1 MSAPWTLR
9 LRRLVSLPA
18 ARRKP
23 SAAATATTASATAVT
38 RATDLGEL
46 DMRALMEESAL
57 VYDERKG
64 VFSGWIHVAT
74 PETTQL
80 LLSPGTETATSTS
93 SWMWRRLCWR
103 SNRPAFERR
112 FVRLRELV
120 CSFYEADDR
129 DVPPMDKFVIISVE
143 RVHHVNKGFLF
154 TDHEDRT
161 VLLHMT
167 MTADFDDWYNAFAS
181 AVSNARVAKP
191 RSKTHAHLEPH
202 KTTTHDDATTT
213 TAALENRRRRFTD
226 GWLMA
231 RPAPPPPRPPSP
243 PQPLEASILAM
254 SATGRRLGPPPVR
267 TVTIWL
273 SLHYKWWGLGRRVR
287 RYFVLSGTW
296 VSCFAWNQEGQV
308 SKFTRCMTEF
318 RFDPAVD
325 PMAVEIWFADGASVR
340 LSTLKRPQVMR
351 RFVQQLTQAL
361 ESSKSNS
368 SDAA

>member
-1 MSAPWTLR
+1 
-9 LRRLVSLPA
+9 
-18 ARRKP
+18 
-23 SAAATATTASATAVT
+23 
-38 RATDLGEL
+38 
-46 DMRALMEESAL
+46 MRALMEESAL
-57 VYDERKG
+57 AYDERKG
-64 VFSGWIHVAT
+64 VYSGWINVAT
-74 PETTQL
+74 PETAQL
-80 LLSPGTETATSTS
+80 LLSPGTEAATSS
-93 SWMWRRLCWR
+93 SWWRWRQLCWR
-103 SNRPAFERR
+103 SNRPVFERR

-129 DVPPMDKFVIISVE
+129 DVPPLDKFVIISVE

-167 MTADFDDWYNAFAS
+167 MAADFDDWYNAFAS

-202 KTTTHDDATTT
+202 KPTTHDSTTT
-213 TAALENRRRRFTD
+213 MMENNRRRGFTD

-231 RPAPPPPRPPSP
+231 RPASTPPRLLSP
-243 PQPLEASILAM
+243 PQPLEASNLSM
-254 SATGRRLGPPPVR
+254 SATGRRIGPPPVR

-273 SLHYKWWGLGRRVR
+273 SLHYKWWGLGRRAR

-296 VSCFAWNQEGQV
+296 ISCFAWNQEGQV

-318 RFDPAVD
+318 QFNPAVD
-325 PMAVEIWFADGASVR
+325 PMAIEICFADGAKVR

-351 RFVQQLTQAL
+351 RFVQQLTAAL
-361 ESSKSNS
+361 ETSSAS
-368 SDAA
+368 SEVA